1 MTLEQFRHDIE
12 LTGRCDLGPVHELFM
27 QSVLDHRDKTA
38 LVYDGGSL
46 SYGALADRAA
56 RIAAHLAAR
65 SIGRGDFVGL
75 CSESSLG
82 AIAALLAILQIGAA
96 YVPFDP
102 SYPEN
107 TLNFIRQDSAPA
119 LMLLSRGQY
128 ALRKGEASWTGS
140 ALIIEDLL
148 DKPASQSVCP
158 DAAVAPED
166 LAYVMYTSGSTGRPK
181 GVMVPH
187 RAIARLVRNTDYARF
202 ADDEVILQQAPLAFD
217 ASTFEIWGALL
228 NGGTLALPPGG
239 RASLDDIA
247 QAIDRFGVT
256 TLWLTAGL
264 FHLMVEHRL
273 DALKPLRQLLAGGD
287 VLSPEHV
294 RRMRETAPDCR
305 LINGYGPTE
314 NTTFT
319 SCYTVPAD
327 PAAYIDGVPIGIA
340 IAGTTIQIL
349 DEAGSPV
356 ADGEAGELHAG
367 GLGLSLGYL
376 NRPELTAEKFVRDP
390 SDTQGLARLYRT
402 GDRVRRRPDGNL
414 EFLGRADRQVK
425 INGKRVEL
433 DEIEATARRS
443 GLVADVASMVM
454 KSATGVARIALFA
467 TAARPNDT
475 DTGALRRF
483 LAAELPDYMM
493 PAYLEILPA
502 LPLSPTGKL
511 DRLALARRAERPA
524 PGTVMPPGETARKIA
539 AAWAQALGTDAVGPD
554 DNFFDL
560 GGTSLQ
566 LMSVH
571 ATLEATFGRALALVE
586 LFSYPTIRTLARWL
600 EQPAA
605 AAAGYQPSPRRDIAA
620 KRNALL
626 SRTRLSRG
634 SHQS

>member
-1 MTLEQFRHDIE
+1 MTLEQIRHDIDS
-12 LTGRCDLGPVHELFM
+12 TAQRGPSPVHELFM
-27 QSVLDHRDKTA
+27 QAARRYSEKTA
-38 LVYDGGSL
+38 LIYDGGSL
-46 SYGALADRAA
+46 SYGELAARAA

-65 SIGRGDFVGL
+65 SIGRGELVGL
-75 CSESSLG
+75 CSESSPG
-82 AIAALLAILQIGAA
+82 AIASLLAILQVGAA

-119 LMLLSRGQY
+119 IMLLSRAQY
-128 ALRKGEASWTGS
+128 ALRKDEASWTGA

-148 DKPASQSVCP
+148 DHAASDGYSG
-158 DAAVAPED
+158 DAAVTPED

-187 RAIARLVRNTDYARF
+187 RAIARLVTNTTYAGF
-202 ADDEVILQQAPLAFD
+202 AEDEVFLQQAPLAFD

-264 FHLMVEHRL
+264 FHLMVDHRL
-273 DALKPLRQLLAGGD
+273 DALKPLRQLLSGGD

-294 RRMRETAPDCR
+294 RRMREAAPDCR

-319 SCYTVPAD
+319 CCYTVPAD
-327 PAAYIDGVPIGIA
+327 PAAYIDSVPIGTA
-340 IAGTTIQIL
+340 IAGTTIYVL

-356 ADGEAGELHAG
+356 TDGETGELHVG

-376 NRPELTAEKFVRDP
+376 NRPELNAEKFIRDP
-390 SDTQGLARLYRT
+390 FDARGLARLYRT

-414 EFLGRADRQVK
+414 EFLGRADRQIK

-454 KSATGVARIALFA
+454 KSATGAARIALFA
-467 TAARPNDT
+467 TANRPD
-475 DTGALRRF
+475 DTGTDALRRF

-493 PAYLEILPA
+493 PGYLEILPE

-511 DRLALARRAERPA
+511 DRLALARRAERPT
-524 PGTVMPPGETARKIA
+524 PGTVMPPGDAAQKIV
-539 AAWAQALGTDAVGPD
+539 AAWQQALGTAAFGPD

-571 ATLEATFGRALALVE
+571 AALENAFGRTLPLVE
-586 LFSYPTIRTLARWL
+586 LFSYSTVRALVRWL

-605 AAAGYQPSPRRDIAA
+605 RIAESPPHRDIAT

-626 SRTRLSRG
+626 SRARLSRG
-634 SHQS
+634 IHLS

>member
-1 MTLEQFRHDIE
+1 MKCEPRRLEI
-12 LTGRCDLGPVHELFM
+12 DLGSPLGALPVHALFM
-27 QSVLDHRDKTA
+27 QTARNHPENTA
-38 LVYDGGSL
+38 LLHEGGRL
-46 SYGALADRAA
+46 TYRELAAQTA
-56 RIAAHLAAR
+56 RIAAHLAAL
-65 SIGRGDFVGL
+65 SIGPGTFVGL
-75 CSESSLG
+75 CSESSPG
-82 AIAALLAILQIGAA
+82 AIAALLAILRVGAA

-119 LMLLSRGQY
+119 LMLLSRGQFE
-128 ALRKGEASWTGS
+128 RRQGEASWTES

-148 DKPASQSVCP
+148 DRAAPDSWSG
-158 DAAVAPED
+158 DAAVTPDD

-187 RAIARLVRNTDYARF
+187 RAIARLVKNTDYARF
-202 ADDEVILQQAPLAFD
+202 GADEVFLQQAPLAFD
-217 ASTFEIWGALL
+217 AATFEIWGALL

-273 DALKPLRQLLAGGD
+273 AALAPLRQLLSGGD
-287 VLSPEHV
+287 VLSPDHV
-294 RRMRETAPDCR
+294 RKMREAAPNCR

-319 SCYTVPAD
+319 TCYTVPAD
-327 PAAYIDGVPIGIA
+327 PAAFNDSVPIGTA
-340 IAGTTIQIL
+340 IAGTAIHIL
-349 DEAGSPV
+349 DEDGKPV
-356 ADGEAGELHAG
+356 ADGDAGELYAG
-367 GLGLSLGYL
+367 GLGLALGYL
-376 NRPELTAEKFVRDP
+376 NRPDLTAEKFVPDP
-390 SDTQGLARLYRT
+390 FDPRGDRRLYRT

-414 EFLGRADRQVK
+414 EFLGRADRQIK
-425 INGKRVEL
+425 INGKRIEL

-443 GLVADVASMVM
+443 GLVADVACLVT
-454 KSATGVARIALFA
+454 KSATGVSRIALFA
-467 TAARPNDT
+467 TSNRPETSDT
-475 DTGALRRF
+475 SALRRF
-483 LAAELPDYMM
+483 IAAELPDYMV
-493 PAYLEILPA
+493 PGFLEILPD

-511 DRLALARRAERPA
+511 DRLALARRAEPSA
-524 PGTVMPPGETARKIA
+524 GAITMPTGDA
-539 AAWAQALGTDAVGPD
+539 AQKVFASWKQALGTDSFGPD

-571 ATLEATFGRALALVE
+571 VALETAFGRALSLVE
-586 LFSYPTIRTLARWL
+586 LFSYPTIRALVRWL
-600 EQPAA
+600 EQSSTHRPD
-605 AAAGYQPSPRRDIAA
+605 PSSQRNIAA

-626 SRTRLSRG
+626 ARTRLSRG
-634 SHQS
+634 IPLS